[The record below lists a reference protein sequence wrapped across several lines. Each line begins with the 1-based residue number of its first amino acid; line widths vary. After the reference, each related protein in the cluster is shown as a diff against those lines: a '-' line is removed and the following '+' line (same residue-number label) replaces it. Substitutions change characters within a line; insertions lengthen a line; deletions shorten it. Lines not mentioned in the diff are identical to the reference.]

1 MIQASV
7 NHVAD
12 PYKMLTGC
20 FVETNFVGEYK
31 FLANKLMPA
40 LRNPVLLQPRHTET
54 LHLTQRL
61 QTSLHPPNFSIHS
74 FLCEGNMVLHCRIVE
89 VIYLLKDQIVNK
101 YPHSFE
107 L

>member
-12 PYKMLTGC
+12 PYKLFTCC
-20 FVETNFVGEYK
+20 FVKTNLVGEYK

-40 LRNPVLLQPRHTET
+40 LRNPVLLQPRNTET

-61 QTSLHPPNFSIHS
+61 QTSLHPPYFSIHS
-74 FLCEGNMVLHCRIVE
+74 FLCEGNMVLHCRIIE
-89 VIYLLKDQIVNK
+89 VIYLLKNQIVNK